1 MAVAMPSPL
10 YKHGRFILD
19 SRRASA
25 HGPRGECGEY
35 IRRPCTVTV
44 LTMNRQPVDLGYV
57 LRQLPQFE
65 FSMHDFDHRLRF
77 QKLVYLLQAFDVYM
91 GYDYS
96 WYLRG
101 PYCSTLA
108 ASGFALDGFYEHIPK
123 NVRMVFASPL
133 VNGRFEDFK
142 RRIKDHEN
150 DTAFLEIAASLH
162 FLDMGG
168 KLARDEVLRRVVNK
182 RPEFTEDMCV
192 DIRSLLEKDW
202 KILGGGVG
210 GHDPATDNNGNG
222 CAYGT
227 EMECDPALFVPEIP
241 SDMDRRPYDQGFYHM
256 LLDSREGNEKI
267 ALVGRDVFRKGQRRP
282 PVDEITVDD
291 TELLVRLHRRG

>member
-1 MAVAMPSPL
+1 
-10 YKHGRFILD
+10 
-19 SRRASA
+19 
-25 HGPRGECGEY
+25 
-35 IRRPCTVTV
+35 
-44 LTMNRQPVDLGYV
+44 MNRQPVDLGYV

-65 FSMHDFDHRLRF
+65 FSMRDFDHRLRF

-108 ASGFALDGFYEHIPK
+108 ASGFALDGLYEHIPEG
-123 NVRMVFASPL
+123 VRMAFASPR

-142 RRIKDHEN
+142 RRISGREN

-162 FLDMGG
+162 FLDAGG
-168 KLARDEVLRRVVNK
+168 GLARGEALRRVASK
-182 RPEFTEDMCV
+182 RPGFAEDACAE
-192 DIRSLLEKDW
+192 IRSLLEEW
-202 KILGGGVG
+202 KILGGGAG
-210 GHDPATDNNGNG
+210 GDDPAEGG
-222 CAYGT
+222 GGGGGGGAYGS
-227 EMECDPALFVPEIP
+227 EIDCDPALFVPEIP
-241 SDMDRRPYDQGFYHM
+241 PDMGRRPYDLGFYHM
-256 LLDSREGNEKI
+256 LLDSKEGNEKI

-291 TELLVRLHRRG
+291 TGLLVRLLRRG